1 MSLLHIRVAAAAW
14 GVTPERVGGAF
25 PPPIKFPAEFRA
37 GLRPGWES
45 LLDWE
50 PAAVTAE
57 HWESAGVKVLPG
69 AGKSYEPPRYEAWPP
84 RL

>member
-1 MSLLHIRVAAAAW
+1 MSRLHIAAATW

-50 PAAVTAE
+50 PAEVTAE